1 MDIDKFLHRN
11 YFSDYGKITTLREL
25 KNDFFR
31 EKVDAIFQKIRLA
44 PICPCKQENLPQKM
58 IEIFPTTVVYR
69 EQGVFDKNREISTH
83 LEDLTIESMKGVFDK
98 NREIST
104 HARAKRS
111 IFDKIFYKD
120 WEILHLPNVDVKREW
135 DELSFFDAFRIRYV
149 VIHDPVGFLEEINE
163 QVPAWNE
170 EFELLCRQYAD
181 SIQQRERKRQQ
192 WCAKDT
198 SIDLDWFE
206 KRYLQDKIADTLL
219 MVRSHPE
226 AVNHVIENMK
236 SILPQDTDIKSLLK
250 SKDVSMDIK
259 MEHLHLS
266 IVENERRSWVKGNFQ
281 NYEFDFSEKLLT
293 LEQLQLIDTQLPVWL
308 QEAQELHY
316 AVKKE
321 EKAKQVGR
329 NLISVLV
336 KNQMREKDKEFQLT
350 TTDGRNGNLLL
361 TVKLQKKRML
371 KVTLPADNLERAK
384 QLLAALSTHM
394 AAIDSVPM
402 NFRISFQDNNMQW
415 EK

>member
-1 MDIDKFLHRN
+1 MDIDKFLHRD

-25 KNDFFR
+25 KNDFFK
-31 EKVDAIFQKIRLA
+31 EKVDVIFQKIRLA
-44 PICPCKQENLPQKM
+44 PIRPCKQENLPQKM
-58 IEIFPTTVVYR
+58 IEIFPTTMVYLK
-69 EQGVFDKNREISTH
+69 QGI
-83 LEDLTIESMKGVFDK
+83 FDK

-104 HARAKRS
+104 HAGAKRS
-111 IFDKIFYKD
+111 FFDKIFYKD
-120 WEILHLPNVDVKREW
+120 WKILHLPNVDVEKNW
-135 DELSFFDAFRIRYV
+135 DVGLSFFDAFRIRYV
-149 VIHDPVGFLEEINE
+149 VIHDPVEFLKEIND
-163 QVPAWNE
+163 QMPAWNE

-226 AVNHVIENMK
+226 AVNHVIENLK
-236 SILPQDTDIKSLLK
+236 SLLPQDTDIKSLLK
-250 SKDVSMDIK
+250 SKDVSVDIK
-259 MEHLHLS
+259 MEHLQLS
-266 IVENERRSWVKGNFQ
+266 IVKNEEASWVDGNFQ
-281 NYEFDFSEKLLT
+281 NYEFDFSEKSLT

-336 KNQMREKDKEFQLT
+336 NNQMREMDKEFQLT
-350 TTDGRNGNLLL
+350 TTDDRNGNLLL

-402 NFRISFQDNNMQW
+402 NFRISFQNNDMQW

>member
-1 MDIDKFLHRN
+1 MDIDKFLHRD

-31 EKVDAIFQKIRLA
+31 EKVDATFQKIRLA
-44 PICPCKQENLPQKM
+44 PIRPCKQENLPQKM
-58 IEIFPTTVVYR
+58 IEIFPTTMVYLK
-69 EQGVFDKNREISTH
+69 QGI
-83 LEDLTIESMKGVFDK
+83 FDK

-104 HARAKRS
+104 HAGAKRS

-120 WEILHLPNVDVKREW
+120 WKILHLPNVDVEKNW
-135 DELSFFDAFRIRYV
+135 DDGLSFFDAFRIRYV
-149 VIHDPVGFLEEINE
+149 VIHDPVEFLKEIND
-163 QVPAWNE
+163 QMPAWNE

-206 KRYLQDKIADTLL
+206 KRYLEDKIADTLL

-226 AVNHVIENMK
+226 AVNYVIENMK

-281 NYEFDFSEKLLT
+281 NYEFDFSEKSLT

-402 NFRISFQDNNMQW
+402 NFRISFQDNNMKW

>member
-1 MDIDKFLHRN
+1 MDIDKFLHRDYFPN
-11 YFSDYGKITTLREL
+11 YGQITTLRDL
-25 KNDFFR
+25 KADFFR
-31 EKVDAIFQKIRLA
+31 EKVDVIFQKIRLA
-44 PICPCKQENLPQKM
+44 PICPCKQENLPKKM
-58 IEIFPTTVVYR
+58 IEIFPTATV
-69 EQGVFDKNREISTH
+69 ETQGDSKSC
-83 LEDLTIESMKGVFDK
+83 
-98 NREIST
+98 
-104 HARAKRS
+104 
-111 IFDKIFYKD
+111 KD
-120 WEILHLPNVDVKREW
+120 WEILHLPNVDVEREW

-149 VIHDPVGFLEEINE
+149 VIHDPVGFLKEINE

-226 AVNHVIENMK
+226 AVNHVIENLK

-350 TTDGRNGNLLL
+350 TTDDRNGNLLL

-371 KVTLPADNLERAK
+371 KVSLPADNLERAK

>member
-1 MDIDKFLHRN
+1 M
-11 YFSDYGKITTLREL
+11 
-25 KNDFFR
+25 
-31 EKVDAIFQKIRLA
+31 
-44 PICPCKQENLPQKM
+44 
-58 IEIFPTTVVYR
+58 
-69 EQGVFDKNREISTH
+69 
-83 LEDLTIESMKGVFDK
+83 
-98 NREIST
+98 
-104 HARAKRS
+104 
-111 IFDKIFYKD
+111 
-120 WEILHLPNVDVKREW
+120 
-135 DELSFFDAFRIRYV
+135 
-149 VIHDPVGFLEEINE
+149 
-163 QVPAWNE
+163 
-170 EFELLCRQYAD
+170 
-181 SIQQRERKRQQ
+181 
-192 WCAKDT
+192 
-198 SIDLDWFE
+198 
-206 KRYLQDKIADTLL
+206 
-219 MVRSHPE
+219 
-226 AVNHVIENMK
+226 
-236 SILPQDTDIKSLLK
+236 
-250 SKDVSMDIK
+250 
-259 MEHLHLS
+259 HLS

-350 TTDGRNGNLLL
+350 TTDDRNGNLLL

-402 NFRISFQDNNMQW
+402 NFRISFQDNNMKW

>member
-83 LEDLTIESMKGVFDK
+83 
-98 NREIST
+98 
-104 HARAKRS
+104 ARAKRS

-149 VIHDPVGFLEEINE
+149 VIHDPVGFLKEINE

-226 AVNHVIENMK
+226 AVNHVIENLK
-236 SILPQDTDIKSLLK
+236 SLLPQNTDIKSLLK

-281 NYEFDFSEKLLT
+281 NYEFDFSEKSLT
-293 LEQLQLIDTQLPVWL
+293 LEQLQLIDTQLPLWL

-350 TTDGRNGNLLL
+350 TTDDRNGNLLL
-361 TVKLQKKRML
+361 SVKLQKKRML

-402 NFRISFQDNNMQW
+402 NFRISFQDNKMHW

>member
-44 PICPCKQENLPQKM
+44 PIRPCKQENLPQKM
-58 IEIFPTTVVYR
+58 IEIFPTTIVYLK
-69 EQGVFDKNREISTH
+69 QGI
-83 LEDLTIESMKGVFDK
+83 FDK

-104 HARAKRS
+104 HAGAKRS

-120 WEILHLPNVDVKREW
+120 WKILHLPNVDVEKNW
-135 DELSFFDAFRIRYV
+135 DDGLSFFDAFRIRYV
-149 VIHDPVGFLEEINE
+149 VIHDPVGFLKEINE

-226 AVNHVIENMK
+226 AVNHVIENLK
-236 SILPQDTDIKSLLK
+236 SLLPQNTDIKSLLK

-402 NFRISFQDNNMQW
+402 NFRISFQDNNMKW